1 MHRLFTKPSNKQTQV
16 HQPAS
21 GDTEAK
27 GQDRKE
33 KDETTKNQRFG

>member
-21 GDTEAK
+21 GTPRQK
-27 GQDRKE
+27 DRKE
-33 KDETTKNQRFG
+33 KDETTENQRFR